1 MPSGRVPGSAKLNT
15 QSTLW
20 KRCLERLEHEI
31 ALDEV
36 NTWLRP
42 LQAEILDS
50 GDVRLLA
57 PNDFVCEQVNDQ
69 YLDLIRDFFRANGH
83 ASGRIDVIVGGNAEA
98 PVAAKP
104 TRRGAGFTAGLDDR
118 YSFDNFV
125 LGKSNELGFAA
136 AQQVAREPGR
146 VYNPL
151 LLYGGTGLGK
161 THLLHAIGREL
172 AAANDDFKI
181 VYLHS
186 EKFVSEM
193 IHALR
198 HASIDA
204 FKARYRSVDALMID
218 DIQFFAGKDRSQEE
232 FFHTFNALL
241 ESRQQII
248 LTCDRYPKEVEGI
261 EARLR
266 SRFGWGL
273 SVPIEP
279 PDFETRVAIL
289 MKKASEAGLE
299 LADEVAM
306 LIARRMR
313 SNVRDLEGA
322 LNSLIAN
329 ARFSGRTIDEAYTRE
344 ILRDVLAV
352 HDRQVTL
359 ENIQKVVAHYY
370 QLRVSDLLSKRRTRN
385 IARPRQMAMYLAK
398 ALTQHSLPEIGDAF
412 GGRDHTT
419 VLHACRK
426 IESLCET
433 DAKLREDHARM
444 MRELTG

>member
-1 MPSGRVPGSAKLNT
+1 MTEPQHNRSVAD
-15 QSTLW
+15 LW
-20 KRCLERLEHEI
+20 QQCLERLERQIPLEE
-31 ALDEV
+31 L
-36 NTWLRP
+36 NTWIRP
-42 LQAEILDS
+42 LQLDGNGGS
-50 GDVRLLA
+50 RIRLTA
-57 PNDFVCEQVNDQ
+57 PNDLVRDQVRQ
-69 YLDLIRDFFRANGH
+69 HYLDMMREFFAYHGFDRELVT
-83 ASGRIDVIVGGNAEA
+83 IDVGSRSEPRVEQRSQPEGGAW
-98 PVAAKP
+98 
-104 TRRGAGFTAGLDDR
+104 GLDDR
-118 YSFDNFV
+118 YRFDNFV
-125 LGKSNELGFAA
+125 LGKSNELAFAA
-136 AQQVAREPGR
+136 AQQVANSPGT

-151 LLYGGTGLGK
+151 LLYGSTGLGK
-161 THLLHAIGREL
+161 THLLHAAGRFI
-172 AAANDDFKI
+172 ADANPNAQ
-181 VYLHS
+181 VMYLHA

-193 IHALR
+193 IQALR
-198 HASIDA
+198 RDSIDA
-204 FKARYRSVDALMID
+204 FKRRYRSVDTLLLD

-248 LTCDRYPKEVEGI
+248 LTCDRYPKEVDGI

-273 SVPIEP
+273 TVSIEP

-289 MKKASEAGLE
+289 QKKAAERELE
-299 LADEVAM
+299 LSDDVTF

-329 ARFSGRTIDEAYTRE
+329 ARFSGRTIDLDYTQE

-352 HDRQVTL
+352 HDRLITI
-359 ENIQKVVAHYY
+359 ENIQKVVADYY
-370 QLRVSDLLSKRRTRN
+370 QLRVADLLSRRRSRS

-398 ALTQHSLPEIGDAF
+398 ELTEHSLPEIGNAF

-426 IESLCET
+426 IESLCES
-433 DAKLREDHARM
+433 DGRLREEHARLT
-444 MRELTG
+444 RELTS

>member
-1 MPSGRVPGSAKLNT
+1 MVRVEVAEILEELA
-15 QSTLW
+15 TLW
-20 KRCLERLEHEI
+20 KRCLDRLEREI
-31 ALDEV
+31 PPEEV

-42 LQAEILDS
+42 LRVE
-50 GDVRLLA
+50 GDRQSIRLLA
-57 PNDFVCEQVNDQ
+57 PNDFVCEQVREQ
-69 YLDLIRDFFRANGH
+69 YLGLMRDFFCANG
-83 ASGRIDVIVGGNAEA
+83 IDRDSVHVRVGGQT
-98 PVAAKP
+98 AAA
-104 TRRGAGFTAGLDDR
+104 TESNSASRRKGFVAGLDDR
-118 YSFDNFV
+118 YRFDNFV
-125 LGKSNELGFAA
+125 LGKSNELGYAA
-136 AQQVAREPGR
+136 AQQVTRDPGR
-146 VYNPL
+146 SYNPL

-161 THLLHAIGREL
+161 THLLHAIGHAL
-172 AAANDDFKI
+172 AERNPGFRI

-198 HASIDA
+198 HGSIDA

-218 DIQFFAGKDRSQEE
+218 DIQFFASKERSQEE

-248 LTCDRYPKEVEGI
+248 MTCDRYPKEVEGI

-273 SVPIEP
+273 SVPLEP

-289 MKKASEAGLE
+289 MKKANESGLDLQE
-299 LADEVAM
+299 PVAM

-329 ARFSGRTIDEAYTRE
+329 ARFSGRIIDEVYTRE

-352 HDRQVTL
+352 HDRQITL
-359 ENIQKVVAHYY
+359 ENIQKVVAGFY
-370 QLRVSDLLSKRRTRN
+370 QLRVTDLLSKRRTRA

-398 ALTQHSLPEIGDAF
+398 GLTQHSLPEIGEAF

-433 DAKLREDHARM
+433 DARLREDHARLL
-444 MRELTG
+444 RELAG